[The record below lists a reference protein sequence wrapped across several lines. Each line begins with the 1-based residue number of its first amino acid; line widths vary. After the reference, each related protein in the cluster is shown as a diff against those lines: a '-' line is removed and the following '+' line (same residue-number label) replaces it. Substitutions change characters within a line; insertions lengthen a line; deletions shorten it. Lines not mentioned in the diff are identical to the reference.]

1 MSTHKELR
9 CPECRILVD
18 VKIEDLPPNVLL
30 MRILEGMRNAAPKK
44 RNAVPNRL
52 QGSISPAPATVQQ
65 IAPVQQQQHIPTHAA
80 TISSPDTRPHTGPKQ
95 HVVQP
100 NQPYARA
107 IYDYLSSEP
116 G

>member
-1 MSTHKELR
+1 
-9 CPECRILVD
+9 
-18 VKIEDLPPNVLL
+18 

-65 IAPVQQQQHIPTHAA
+65 LQQQQQMPTHAA